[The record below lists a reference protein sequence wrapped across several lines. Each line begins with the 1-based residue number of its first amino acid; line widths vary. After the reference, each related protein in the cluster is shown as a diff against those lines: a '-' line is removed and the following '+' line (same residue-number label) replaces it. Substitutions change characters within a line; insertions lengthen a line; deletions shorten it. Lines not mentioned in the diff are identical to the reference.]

1 MDEIRAHLPEEP
13 NTFIGRER
21 ELVELRQLLHRTRAL
36 TLCGPGGI
44 GKTRLALRLLA
55 TAAAEFPD
63 GVWFVELADL
73 RQPDL
78 VVSRIAAVIG
88 ITEEAGRPLLETLGD
103 ALRPRRML
111 LALDNCEH
119 LLDACAQ
126 VGRHMLASAPGLRL
140 LNTSREPLSVAAET
154 IWRVPPLSVPGPG
167 PGGFGGTGSPS
178 QGGSG
183 GMGPPGKR
191 SRGGLGGIVP
201 PEASTAE
208 RYEAVRLFA
217 DRAAASR
224 PGFTVGPDN
233 VAAVTAICRALDG
246 MPLAIELA
254 AARVR
259 ALSVEQIVAR
269 LDDRFGLLT
278 AGDRSAAPRQRTL
291 RAAIEW
297 SYELL
302 TGPERA
308 LFRRLAIFTGWSLEM
323 AEQVCADEAIPAA
336 EVLGLT
342 AALVDKSLVVLDPE
356 LLGQARYRMLDTIRE
371 YAALRL
377 SQAGEAA
384 GFRSRFRDYA
394 IRTSEHNLEL
404 GMARIEASWPDRVD
418 VFRRYDVDAGNV
430 IQILNWCL
438 EQGDA
443 GAGLRICAAVSPC
456 WIVWGTFG
464 EGGEWLRSFLALDMT
479 SVPARVQ
486 GAATVVRGQLIL
498 SSDPAAAWALGTEGL
513 KLCREADDRYW
524 VAVGLNLLAEI
535 ALHTGRIDEAAASA
549 DEALA
554 IAQAAGDGWNE
565 GYALG
570 TRAAIAARRGKL
582 REAEQLATAS
592 VAVMR
597 RIDQQWGAARALLG
611 LGDLARFRN
620 HPGEAHGWYV
630 EALAI
635 LREIGARPEIARC
648 LAGLGRVAMDLGAIE
663 QARRHLTRSL
673 RLSHATGARIG
684 VARGLEA
691 FAALTGH
698 EGQAELA
705 VQLAAA
711 AAALREAAGLPPLSG
726 ARVEAYL
733 APARR
738 LGDATV
744 ARLWASGQALTSEA
758 AVALALDAPVTP
770 APSAA
775 LPSGKGLAGGNPA
788 LTVVGRYPVAA
799 APPSS
804 LTQRE
809 YEIAELVASGLS
821 NKAIAAELSI
831 SHTTAARHVA
841 NIMGKLGFNS
851 RSQIAAWVADRAQ
864 GPGRAGDPGE
874 RG

>member
-36 TLCGPGGI
+36 TLSGPGGI

-63 GVWFVELADL
+63 GVLVRRAG
-73 RQPDL
+73 RPAAAQSL

-126 VGRHMLASAPGLRL
+126 VGRHVLASAPGLRL

-154 IWRVPPLSVPGPG
+154 IWRVPPLSVAPAGADPAAAAPG
-167 PGGFGGTGSPS
+167 
-178 QGGSG
+178 
-183 GMGPPGKR
+183 
-191 SRGGLGGIVP
+191 
-201 PEASTAE
+201 AE

-217 DRAAASR
+217 DRAAASK

-233 VAAVTAICRALDG
+233 VAAITAICRALDG

-323 AEQVCADEAIPAA
+323 AEQVCADDQIPAA

-384 GFRSRFRDYA
+384 AFRSRFRDYA

-443 GAGLRICAAVSPC
+443 EAGLRICAAVSPC

-479 SVPARVQ
+479 GVPARVQ

-513 KLCREADDRYW
+513 KLCREADDQYW

-698 EGQAELA
+698 EGQPELA

-733 APARR
+733 AQARR

-775 LPSGKGLAGGNPA
+775 LPSGKGLAGENPA
-788 LTVVGRYPVAA
+788 LTVVGRYRVAA

-841 NIMGKLGFNS
+841 NIMAKLGFNS

-874 RG
+874 PG

>member
-36 TLCGPGGI
+36 TLSGPGGI

-55 TAAAEFPD
+55 SAAAEFPD

-119 LLDACAQ
+119 LLDTCAQ
-126 VGRHMLASAPGLRL
+126 VCRHVLASAPGLRL

-154 IWRVPPLSVPGPG
+154 IWRVPPLSVAPAGADPAAAAPG
-167 PGGFGGTGSPS
+167 
-178 QGGSG
+178 
-183 GMGPPGKR
+183 
-191 SRGGLGGIVP
+191 
-201 PEASTAE
+201 AE

-217 DRAAASR
+217 DRAAASK

-233 VAAVTAICRALDG
+233 VAAITAICRALDG

-302 TGPERA
+302 TDPERA
-308 LFRRLAIFTGWSLEM
+308 LFRRLSIFSGWSLEM
-323 AEQVCADEAIPAA
+323 AEQVCADEEIPAA

-377 SQAGEAA
+377 AQADEAA
-384 GFRSRFRDYA
+384 TFRSGFRDYA
-394 IRTSEHNLEL
+394 IRTSEHNLAL

-443 GAGLRICAAVSPC
+443 EAGLRICAAVSPC

-479 SVPARVQ
+479 GVPARVQ
-486 GAATVVRGQLIL
+486 GAATVVRGQLTL
-498 SSDPAAAWALGTEGL
+498 SSDPATAWALGTEGL

-570 TRAAIAARRGKL
+570 TRAAIAARRGML
-582 REAEQLATAS
+582 REAEQQATAS

-673 RLSHATGARIG
+673 RLSHATGSRIG

-698 EGQAELA
+698 ESRPELA

-733 APARR
+733 AQARR

-758 AVALALDAPVTP
+758 AVALALDAP

-775 LPSGKGLAGGNPA
+775 MPSGKGPAGENPA
-788 LTVVGRYPVAA
+788 LTVVGRYRVAA

-809 YEIAELVASGLS
+809 YEIAELVAGGLS

-841 NIMGKLGFNS
+841 NIMNKLGFNS

-874 RG
+874 PR

>member
-1 MDEIRAHLPEEP
+1 
-13 NTFIGRER
+13 
-21 ELVELRQLLHRTRAL
+21 V
-36 TLCGPGGI
+36 
-44 GKTRLALRLLA
+44 
-55 TAAAEFPD
+55 
-63 GVWFVELADL
+63 
-73 RQPDL
+73 
-78 VVSRIAAVIG
+78 
-88 ITEEAGRPLLETLGD
+88 
-103 ALRPRRML
+103 
-111 LALDNCEH
+111 
-119 LLDACAQ
+119 
-126 VGRHMLASAPGLRL
+126 
-140 LNTSREPLSVAAET
+140 
-154 IWRVPPLSVPGPG
+154 
-167 PGGFGGTGSPS
+167 
-178 QGGSG
+178 
-183 GMGPPGKR
+183 
-191 SRGGLGGIVP
+191 
-201 PEASTAE
+201 
-208 RYEAVRLFA
+208 
-217 DRAAASR
+217 
-224 PGFTVGPDN
+224 
-233 VAAVTAICRALDG
+233 
-246 MPLAIELA
+246 PLAIELA

-259 ALSVEQIVAR
+259 VLSVDQIAAR

-302 TGPERA
+302 TGPERM
-308 LFRRLAIFTGWSLEM
+308 LFRRLAVFTGWSLEM
-323 AEQVCADEAIPAA
+323 AEQVCADEEIPAA
-336 EVLGLT
+336 EVLGMT

-356 LLGQARYRMLDTIRE
+356 LFGQARYRMLDTIRE

-384 GFRSRFRDYA
+384 AFRRRFRDYVIRVAENSMA
-394 IRTSEHNLEL
+394 I
-404 GMARIEASWPDRVD
+404 GMARIAAPWPARVD

-430 IQILNWCL
+430 SRVLNWCL

-443 GAGLRICAAVSPC
+443 EAGLRICAAVSPC

-464 EGGEWLRSFLALDMT
+464 EGSEWLRSFLALDMT
-479 SVPARVQ
+479 AVPAGVQ
-486 GAATVVRGQLIL
+486 GAATVVRGQLTL
-498 SSDPAAAWALGTEGL
+498 SSDPAAAWSLGAEGL

-524 VAVGLNLLAEI
+524 IAVGLNLLAEI
-535 ALHTGRIDEAAASA
+535 ALHTRRIDEAAASA

-554 IAQAAGDGWNE
+554 TAQAAGDGWNE

-630 EALAI
+630 EALAT

-698 EGQAELA
+698 EGRPELA

-711 AAALREAAGLPPLSG
+711 ATVLRETAGLRPLSG

-738 LGDATV
+738 LGDAAV
-744 ARLWASGQALTSEA
+744 ARLWASGRALTTED
-758 AVALALDAPVTP
+758 AVALALDAPVKP
-770 APSAA
+770 APSGA
-775 LPSGKGLAGGNPA
+775 LPGGKGLNGENPA
-788 LTVVGRYPVAA
+788 LTVVGRYRVAS

-809 YEIAELVASGLS
+809 YQIAELVASGRS

-841 NIMGKLGFNS
+841 NIMAKLGFNS
-851 RSQIAAWVADRAQ
+851 RTQIAAWM
-864 GPGRAGDPGE
+864 AGQA
-874 RG
+874 

>member
-63 GVWFVELADL
+63 GVLVRRAGRPAAADL
-73 RQPDL
+73 QQADL

-154 IWRVPPLSVPGPG
+154 IWRVPPLSVAPAGADPAAAAPG
-167 PGGFGGTGSPS
+167 
-178 QGGSG
+178 
-183 GMGPPGKR
+183 
-191 SRGGLGGIVP
+191 
-201 PEASTAE
+201 AE

-217 DRAAASR
+217 DRAAASK

-323 AEQVCADEAIPAA
+323 AEQVCADDQIPAA

-384 GFRSRFRDYA
+384 AFRSRFRDYA

-443 GAGLRICAAVSPC
+443 EAGLRICAAVSPC

-479 SVPARVQ
+479 GVPARVQ

-513 KLCREADDRYW
+513 KLCREADDQYW

-554 IAQAAGDGWNE
+554 SAQAAGDGWNE

-698 EGQAELA
+698 EGQPELA

-775 LPSGKGLAGGNPA
+775 LPSGKGLAGENPA
-788 LTVVGRYPVAA
+788 LTVVGRYRVAA

-841 NIMGKLGFNS
+841 NIMAKLGFNS

-874 RG
+874 PG

>member
-1 MDEIRAHLPEEP
+1 VDEIQAHLPEEP
-13 NTFIGRER
+13 NSFIGRDQ
-21 ELVELRQLLHRTRAL
+21 ELVELRQLLRRTRAL

-55 TAAAEFPD
+55 LAAPEFPA

-73 RQPDL
+73 QQHDLQRADL
-78 VVSRIAAVIG
+78 VAARVAAVLG

-103 ALRPRRML
+103 ALRPRQLL

-126 VGRHMLASAPGLRL
+126 VGRHLLASAPGLRL
-140 LNTSREPLSVAAET
+140 LATSREPLSVAAET
-154 IWRVPPLSVPGPG
+154 IWRVPPLSVAPAGADAARVV
-167 PGGFGGTGSPS
+167 FG
-178 QGGSG
+178 
-183 GMGPPGKR
+183 
-191 SRGGLGGIVP
+191 
-201 PEASTAE
+201 AD

-224 PGFTVGPDN
+224 PGFAVGPDN
-233 VAAVTAICRALDG
+233 IAAITSICRALDG

-259 ALSVEQIVAR
+259 ALSVEQISDR

-278 AGDRSAAPRQRTL
+278 TGDRSAAPRQRTL

-302 TGPERA
+302 TAPERA
-308 LFRRLAIFTGWSLEM
+308 LFRRLSVFTGWSLEM
-323 AEQVCADEAIPAA
+323 AEEVCADEDIPAA
-336 EVLGLT
+336 GVLCLT

-356 LLGQARYRMLDTIRE
+356 VLGQARYRMLDTIRE

-377 SQAGEAA
+377 AQAGEAA
-384 GFRSRFRDYA
+384 AVQRRLRDYVMRIA
-394 IRTSEHNLEL
+394 EHNLAI
-404 GMARIEASWPDRVD
+404 GMARIPAPWAASVD
-418 VFRRYDVDAGNV
+418 LFRRYDVDAGNV
-430 IQILNWCL
+430 SRVLTWCL

-443 GAGLRICAAVSPC
+443 EAGLRICAAVSPC
-456 WIVWGTFG
+456 WIVWGNFT
-464 EGGEWLRSFLALDMT
+464 EGGEWLCSLLALD
-479 SVPARVQ
+479 SSAVPAQVQ
-486 GAATVVRGQLIL
+486 GAAMVVRAQLAL
-498 SSDPAAAWALGTEGL
+498 PSDPAAASSLATDGL
-513 KLCREADDRYW
+513 KLCREAADEYW
-524 VAVGLNLLAEI
+524 TALALNLLGEI
-535 ALHTGRIDEAAASA
+535 TLHTGRTEEAAASV

-570 TRAAIAARRGKL
+570 TRAAIAGRRGRL

-597 RIDQQWGAARALLG
+597 RIDQQWGAARGLLG

-620 HPGEAHGWYV
+620 RPGEAHGWYV

-648 LAGLGRVAMDLGAIE
+648 LAGLGRVAMDLGATE

-673 RLSHATGARIG
+673 RLSYATGARIS
-684 VARGLEA
+684 VARGVEA
-691 FAALTGH
+691 FAALAGP
-698 EGQAELA
+698 EGRPELA

-711 AAALREAAGLPPLSG
+711 ASALREAAGLPPLPG
-726 ARVEAYL
+726 ARVEGCL

-738 LGDATV
+738 LGDAVV
-744 ARLWASGQALTSEA
+744 ARLWASGRALTSEA
-758 AVALALDAPVTP
+758 AVALALDTPTQPGTAMDIP
-770 APSAA
+770 APSAT
-775 LPSGKGLAGGNPA
+775 GTLAQPGTGGAEVPAAHGAAPDGAGPA
-788 LTVVGRYPVAA
+788 LTVVGSYQVAS

-804 LTQRE
+804 LTLRE
-809 YEIAELVASGLS
+809 CQIAELVASGRT

-841 NIMGKLGFNS
+841 NIMAKLGFNS
-851 RSQIAAWVADRAQ
+851 RTQIAAWIANRAQ
-864 GPGRAGDPGE
+864 RPGQAGDPGE
-874 RG
+874 PG